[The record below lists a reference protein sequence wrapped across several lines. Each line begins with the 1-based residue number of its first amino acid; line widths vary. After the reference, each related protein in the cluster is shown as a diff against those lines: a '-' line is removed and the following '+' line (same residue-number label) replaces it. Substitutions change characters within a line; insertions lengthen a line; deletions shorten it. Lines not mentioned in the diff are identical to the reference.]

1 MTFKEKIKLHPL
13 IVSFVGIILGVAIN
27 YLFSLL
33 ATTTGVWLYL
43 DNIGT
48 ALVAATCG
56 PLPGI
61 IVGIINNC
69 LNSIND
75 SVSIFYCVIS
85 ALAAVAI
92 WFFVRR
98 GYLRKWYNCFLLL
111 LILVFICGFCGS
123 ILTWFLY
130 GGGIGNGIS
139 STMANYFY
147 AQNGN
152 AFWSQMAADLIID
165 VWDKAI
171 VVAILYLFITFV
183 PSSFSSY
190 LPLGHYLSKDFS
202 LKEEK
207 KNRIKTRK
215 STIRFKFILGFLVL
229 SLVMIGTIAITTY
242 SIVSSN
248 TNKTYQGIGV
258 SGSRTV
264 SNIVNG
270 DLVDSFLNNE
280 NEAEYQKEKA
290 TLQGYFSTN
299 EKIEYLY
306 VYKIEEEH
314 LVVVFD
320 LDTPTVQGGEKG
332 EFISWD

>member
-152 AFWSQMAADLIID
+152 
-165 VWDKAI
+165 
-171 VVAILYLFITFV
+171 
-183 PSSFSSY
+183 
-190 LPLGHYLSKDFS
+190 DFS